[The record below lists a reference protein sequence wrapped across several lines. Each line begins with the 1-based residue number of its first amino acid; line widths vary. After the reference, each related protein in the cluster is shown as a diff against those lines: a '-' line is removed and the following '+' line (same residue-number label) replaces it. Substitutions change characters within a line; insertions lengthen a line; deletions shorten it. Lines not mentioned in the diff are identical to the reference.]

1 MIYLYY
7 TMHLVLG
14 QNPLLGLNQL
24 FGSEQRD
31 FQCMYLY
38 ISATK
43 NPHSA
48 GARTVPALYGCG
60 PHSNLIFKGHWTLIF
75 RKNLKKKF
83 FFFPVFFTFLQSIQ
97 KIITL
102 LNHIFFRT
110 LFLLINFGC
119 GCEYGCAQKHSQNKD
134 IVRVR
139 VRVQKS

>member
-1 MIYLYY
+1 MLDHTTLSILRFGPQKKINMIYLYY

-24 FGSEQRD
+24 FGSELRD

-60 PHSNLIFKGHWTLIF
+60 PHSNLISKGHWTLIL
-75 RKNLKKKF
+75 RKKF
-83 FFFPVFFTFLQSIQ
+83 GKKLFSLFFFTFLQSIQ
-97 KIITL
+97 KVL
-102 LNHIFFRT
+102 HF
-110 LFLLINFGC
+110 
-119 GCEYGCAQKHSQNKD
+119 
-134 IVRVR
+134 
-139 VRVQKS
+139 